1 MEWTEYDSKHV
12 ESSEFV
18 KCLRET
24 PKAILVD
31 VGGEELWFPKSQ
43 LSEDN
48 EVSEEGDEGVLIISQ
63 WIAEQKDLL

>member
-1 MEWTEYDSKHV
+1 MDWEEYDSKHV

-18 KCLRET
+18 KCVKET
-24 PKAILVD
+24 PKAILVN

-48 EVSEEGDEGVLIISQ
+48 EVNEEGDEGVLIISL
-63 WIAEQKDLL
+63 WIAEQKGLV